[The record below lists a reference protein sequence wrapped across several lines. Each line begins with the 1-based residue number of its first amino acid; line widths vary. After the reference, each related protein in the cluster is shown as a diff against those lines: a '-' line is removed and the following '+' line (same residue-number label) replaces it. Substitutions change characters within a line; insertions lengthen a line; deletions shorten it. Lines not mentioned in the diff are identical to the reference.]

1 MSKEQMF
8 RDLQKESPA
17 ESPER
22 GDISMASFDCI
33 AIASDWEHGS

>member
-22 GDISMASFDCI
+22 GDISMASPI
-33 AIASDWEHGS
+33 GQANMWEHGF